1 MERKTGRDVQ
11 YSSRDQLADEI
22 PEADNSIGKK
32 ENDHLREDEKQ
43 KEYAKELQR
52 KTDEN

>member
-11 YSSRDQLADEI
+11 YSSRDQLAYEI

-32 ENDHLREDEKQ
+32 EKGHLTEDEKQ
-43 KEYAKELQR
+43 NECE
-52 KTDEN
+52 EE